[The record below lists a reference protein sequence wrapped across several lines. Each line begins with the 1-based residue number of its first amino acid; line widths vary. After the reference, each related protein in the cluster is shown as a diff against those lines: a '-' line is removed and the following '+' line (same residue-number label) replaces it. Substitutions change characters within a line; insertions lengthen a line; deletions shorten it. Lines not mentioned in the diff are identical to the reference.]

1 LILNARP
8 RRTLGPGPL
17 LPFGALLV
25 ALASIAAITT
35 IAAPAPAAADWLVT
49 SEGARV
55 ETHGPWQVKGKLI
68 VFTGADGTLSSL
80 RLSQVDLEASK
91 HATEDKQKM
100 VEEDI
105 SVRTPERKKPVRSI
119 TDKDVGHG
127 GKADSANPA
136 DPGAPAAPGA
146 RPADGKAGKADAAPA
161 PAAPALPR
169 TSPLT
174 VGPWQ
179 KLERREKDGIELFGE
194 LKNGGGDIAAQVGLT
209 VSLFDETGK
218 QIASTEAVLT
228 GSAIEPLS
236 TTNFRAIF
244 PGVFT
249 FASAKFEPRSAQLQM
264 QTAEPPKDKKNL

>member
-1 LILNARP
+1 LTLNARP
-8 RRTLGPGPL
+8 RRTFGPGL
-17 LPFGALLV
+17 LLLLGALLV
-25 ALASIAAITT
+25 TLATT
-35 IAAPAPAAADWLVT
+35 TAAPAAADWLVT

-80 RLSQVDLEASK
+80 RLSQVDLAASK
-91 HATEDKQKM
+91 QATEDKLKM

-105 SVRTPERKKPVRSI
+105 SVRTPERKKSVRSI

-127 GKADSANPA
+127 GPA
-136 DPGAPAAPGA
+136 DAANAANVANAPGAPGAPGA
-146 RPADGKAGKADAAPA
+146 GAKPADGKAGKADAPPA
-161 PAAPALPR
+161 VAAAAAPR
-169 TSPLT
+169 TSALT

-179 KLERREKDGIELFGE
+179 KLDRREKDGIELFGE

-218 QIASTEAVLT
+218 QLATTEAILT
-228 GSAIEPLS
+228 GSAIEPRS
-236 TTNFRAIF
+236 STNFRAIF

>member
-1 LILNARP
+1 MNARP
-8 RRTLGPGPL
+8 RRTFGPGLL
-17 LPFGALLV
+17 LPSGALLV
-25 ALASIAAITT
+25 ALAT
-35 IAAPAPAAADWLVT
+35 ISPAPAAADWLVT

-55 ETHGPWQVKGKLI
+55 ETHGPWQVKGKVV

-91 HATEDKQKM
+91 HATEDKLKM

-105 SVRTPERKKPVRSI
+105 SIRTPERKKPVRTI

-127 GKADSANPA
+127 GKADAANPA
-136 DPGAPAAPGA
+136 DPAPGA
-146 RPADGKAGKADAAPA
+146 KPADGKAGKPDAAPA
-161 PAAPALPR
+161 PPR
-169 TSPLT
+169 TSPLA
-174 VGPWQ
+174 VGSWQ
-179 KLERREKDGIELFGE
+179 KLDRREKDGIELFGE

-228 GSAIEPLS
+228 GSAIEPRS
-236 TTNFRAIF
+236 STNFRAIF

>member
-1 LILNARP
+1 MNARP
-8 RRTLGPGPL
+8 RRTFGPGL
-17 LPFGALLV
+17 LSHLGASLV
-25 ALASIAAITT
+25 TLAAITAIT
-35 IAAPAPAAADWLVT
+35 AIAAATATPAAADWLVT

-119 TDKDVGHG
+119 TDKDVSHG
-127 GKADSANPA
+127 GKADAANPSDSA
-136 DPGAPAAPGA
+136 PGAPGA
-146 RPADGKAGKADAAPA
+146 KPVDGKAGKADAAPA
-161 PAAPALPR
+161 AAAPR
-169 TSPLT
+169 TSALT

-179 KLERREKDGIELFGE
+179 KLDRREKDGIELFGE

-218 QIASTEAVLT
+218 QLATTEAILT
-228 GSAIEPLS
+228 GSAIEPRS
-236 TTNFRAIF
+236 STNFRAIF
-244 PGVFT
+244 PGVFS

-264 QTAEPPKDKKNL
+264 QTAEAPKDKKNP